1 MQPFTKGAEMFLM
14 LGLISALF
22 IFSPPSALGQ
32 AYPDKPITIYCGFQP
47 GATTDLTARTLAAG
61 AEKLLGVPVV
71 VENKPGGGATVA
83 PALLATKKPDG
94 YTLGAGSEGSIT
106 LAPHLEKMP
115 YHPDTFTF
123 IVQFGRLAYG
133 YVVLPDS
140 LFRTIK
146 DVIEFARANP
156 DKLTISTLGSGSFSH
171 IPWEYL
177 ALVEGLK
184 IRLVPF
190 SGAAPA
196 ATALLGGH
204 VMIASSS
211 FTGFNPFLKAKKVR
225 LLAVASDER
234 LESFPDVP
242 TMKELGYP
250 LLALTSYH
258 IVIGPKNMEK
268 AIVTKLEEG
277 FKKGMEAPSFIKANQ
292 ELEMYE
298 RNPLGG
304 DRLKEVMIRHYKT
317 NEELAKKLGLKVK
330 E

>member
-1 MQPFTKGAEMFLM
+1 M
-14 LGLISALF
+14 LLSAFSGLSISMA
-22 IFSPPSALGQ
+22 SEPG
-32 AYPDKPITIYCGFQP
+32 YPTRAIEIIVGM
-47 GATTDLTARTLAAG
+47 A
-61 AEKLLGVPVV
+61 
-71 VENKPGGGATVA
+71 PGGGGDVGARM
-83 PALLATKKPDG
+83 LAENSKKYFGQEVIVVNRPGGFNKIAYTLVSKAKPDG

-140 LFRTIK
+140 PFRTIK